1 MIKTAGNNW
10 KSFDGDANP
19 LYDAY
24 YVEATAPKY
33 VKQVSAD
40 AKKIEGVS
48 EVKDGG
54 VDTQRLFALGTFIR
68 NWGLIGVA
76 LLIFIAIFLI
86 SNTIRITII
95 SRSREIKIMRLVGAK
110 NGYIRAPFLLEGA
123 WIGLLGALV
132 PSILVFYVYNLVYT
146 SMSNNLADQ
155 NLYLYSP
162 HLLIP
167 TMVGGLFGLGI
178 LIGAIGSSISMRRF
192 LKI

>member
-1 MIKTAGNNW
+1 M
-10 KSFDGDANP
+10 
-19 LYDAY
+19 YDAY

-76 LLIFIAIFLI
+76 LLIFIAVFLI

-155 NLYLYSP
+155 NLFLYSP